1 MDTKQEESFIT
12 IKSNNMCTSGI
23 HYIEEVEE
31 KNVDTDIKIDK
42 KLICQYSGLPSI
54 MAYASEDV

>member
-1 MDTKQEESFIT
+1 
-12 IKSNNMCTSGI
+12 MCTSGI

-54 MAYASEDV
+54 TAYASEDI

>member
-1 MDTKQEESFIT
+1 
-12 IKSNNMCTSGI
+12 MCTSGI

-31 KNVDTDIKIDK
+31 KNVDTYIKIDK

-54 MAYASEDV
+54 MSYASDEL